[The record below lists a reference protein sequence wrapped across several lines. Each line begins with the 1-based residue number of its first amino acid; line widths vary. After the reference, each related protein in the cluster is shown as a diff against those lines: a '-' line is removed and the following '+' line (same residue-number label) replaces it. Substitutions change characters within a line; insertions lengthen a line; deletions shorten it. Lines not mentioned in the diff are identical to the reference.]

1 MIPKVALDLTIKSD
15 EKTIECS
22 FESSNI
28 NESVAKTKKH
38 IQNFYN
44 EGSIHIDEQPELPQ

>member
-1 MIPKVALDLTIKSD
+1 MIPKVALDLTIKSG

-28 NESVAKTKKH
+28 KETVAKTKKYIENSH
-38 IQNFYN
+38 N
-44 EGSIHIDEQPELPQ
+44 EGSIHIDD